1 MVFIRMVDMSNEMTE
16 KEAKDAVLG
25 QDFKDMSEKDFVKK
39 HGRIRY
45 DHYRYMFNAE
55 ADERYNNYM

>member
-1 MVFIRMVDMSNEMTE
+1 MSNEMTE
-16 KEAKDAVLG
+16 KESKDLVLG
-25 QDFKDMSEKDFVKK
+25 QDFKDMSEKDFIKK